1 MMKYL
6 ILLLA
11 FIGFSLLFYL
21 LYAWLFQRRQT
32 LSRRMDEIRSTATDK
47 SENRFKNSFYDRILR
62 PIYERLVGL
71 LLRLTPESINLQYQ
85 TLIYHA
91 GESKRLKPVTVIA
104 FQLLIG
110 FAVGFLLFIMMIF
123 AENRNFALVLVGS
136 GVGFYLPYSL
146 IKTNGN
152 KRRREIEQKLPDFLD
167 ILYISVEAGLG
178 FYMALKRVTERRTD
192 VLGME
197 LKWALDDIS
206 KGKDR
211 FEALRE
217 VYARTGV
224 EDLNSFLTAI
234 IQAEQ
239 LGTNIA
245 KLLKTQSKM
254 MRLKRRQ
261 RSEEAAMKLPIKL
274 IFPIIFFLFP
284 VIYIVVLGPAILN
297 AFENLKGVF
306 F

>member
-6 ILLLA
+6 ILALS
-11 FIGFSLLFYL
+11 FIGLTLFFFLVYT
-21 LYAWLFQRRQT
+21 WLFQRRQT
-32 LSRRMDEIRSTATDK
+32 LSRRMEEIRSTAMDK
-47 SENRFKNSFYDRILR
+47 AESRYRNTFVDRILK
-62 PIYERLVGL
+62 PIYQRLVGL

-85 TLIYHA
+85 TLIYQA
-91 GESKRLKPVTVIA
+91 GESKRLKPVTIIA
-104 FQLLIG
+104 VQLLIG
-110 FAVGFLLFIMMIF
+110 FAAALILFVMMLF
-123 AENRNFALVLVGS
+123 SENGNFALVIVGA